1 MASLESLPPDQR
13 AVLDLV
19 LKRGRSYDEIAQMLG
34 IDRAAVRERALA
46 AFDELGP
53 QTRIPPERRALI
65 TDYLLGQLPARVADA
80 TRERLGQ
87 SAGERAWARVLAS
100 EVAPTARQPL
110 PEIPIEATADHDR
123 SASAGIPVAGP
134 APHGAALAGP
144 GLAAAAEP
152 AGGAQATPASEPAR
166 RRPTSRLGG
175 AILLGAGALVVLA
188 VALIILLTGGGSK
201 KSPAAHASTSTAA
214 STSPSSAAAGSTST
228 TSTNNAHVVAQIN
241 LLPTISG
248 SKAAGVVFVVKQ
260 GTNTG
265 IAIQAQHIPPN
276 GKRDAYAVW
285 LYNSPSDSLRLGFV
299 TPAVG
304 TSGVL
309 QAETVL
315 PPNAARFKQILVT
328 DETTSQPRAPGKQVL
343 RGTLAG
349 LS

>member
-34 IDRAAVRERALA
+34 IDRAGVRERALA

-65 TDYLLGQLPARVADA
+65 TDYLLGQLPPRVAA
-80 TRERLGQ
+80 GTRERLGQ

-100 EVAPTARQPL
+100 ELAPISLQPL
-110 PEIPIEATADHDR
+110 PEIPLEATANHGQP
-123 SASAGIPVAGP
+123 ASPGVPVAGP
-134 APHGAALAGP
+134 APQGASVVGP
-144 GLAAAAEP
+144 GLTAAAEP
-152 AGGAQATPASEPAR
+152 AEGAQPTPTTEPAR
-166 RRPTSRLGG
+166 RRPTSRVGG

-188 VALIILLTGGGSK
+188 VVLIIVLTGGSK
-201 KSPAAHASTSTAA
+201 KSPPARASTSAA
-214 STSPSSAAAGSTST
+214 VSTTPSSAPTGSTST
-228 TSTNNAHVVAQIN
+228 TSTNSARVIAQIN
-241 LLPTISG
+241 LLPTVTG

-265 IAIQAQHIPPN
+265 IAIQAQHIPAN

-285 LYNSPSDSLRLGFV
+285 LYNSPTDSLRLGFV

-315 PPNAARFKQILVT
+315 PPNAAHFKQILVT
-328 DETTSQPRAPGKQVL
+328 DETTSQPRAPGKLVL
-343 RGTLAG
+343 RGNLTG